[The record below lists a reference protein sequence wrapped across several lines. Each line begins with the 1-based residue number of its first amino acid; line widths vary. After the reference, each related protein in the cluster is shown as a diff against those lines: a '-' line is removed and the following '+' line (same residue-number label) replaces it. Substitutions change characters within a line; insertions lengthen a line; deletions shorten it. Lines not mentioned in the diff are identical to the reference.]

1 MLKKSYIVTFIII
14 FISTYISFREISVG
28 FFVTVGLFTV
38 LFNVVVLEILLKW
51 ESEKE
56 NKDD

>member
-1 MLKKSYIVTFIII
+1 MLKKSYIVTFIIL